1 MARVTIT
8 RSVAADP
15 ASVALLMAGP
25 TGATGEL
32 TLGPPRRTGVGF
44 IASVTVQREPA
55 GATTGTVTVEPAV
68 DSGAVVRLLLD
79 AGDGTAAKAVE
90 RAGATFLSELVLQ
103 ARSRSYAA

>member
-25 TGATGEL
+25 VGDSREL

-44 IASVTVQREPA
+44 TASVTLHRGP
-55 GATTGTVTVEPAV
+55 GLPRTGTVTVEPAV
-68 DSGAVVRLLLD
+68 DSGAVVRLMLD

>member
-1 MARVTIT
+1 VARVTIT
-8 RSVAADP
+8 RTVAADP

-25 TGATGEL
+25 DGASDEL

-44 IASVTVQREPA
+44 VASVTLRSGPA
-55 GATTGTVTVEPAV
+55 GTTSGAVTVEPAA

-79 AGDGTAAKAVE
+79 AGEGTAAKAVE
-90 RAGATFLSELVLQ
+90 RLGTNFLSELTLR